1 MVNETIKALNLWSES
16 LSKLNNASM
25 RMMRRAVDDNIRFA
39 GEMQNILS
47 EMGIALPG
55 ASSGKLVQAKHPSNC
70 QCGCCPP
77 EYDCPPQCLLMLSRS
92 AYPGETVI
100 VPFSI
105 RNTTGVAR
113 DYKVGV
119 RDLLDQQGNIAPG
132 QVSINKDVISLQPG
146 QAVTLLAQVNLAQF
160 QTGIYETDI
169 VLREKDVN
177 QNICF
182 RLEVLPFPDAP
193 EARPWDENK
202 LLTHFQSWQS
212 HFYCTPKKTG
222 VSINPTVTHVKT

>member
-1 MVNETIKALNLWSES
+1 MADDATKIMRQWSDS
-16 LSKLNNASM
+16 MLKINTATM
-25 RMMRRAVDDNIRFA
+25 RMMRRAVDDNIQFA
-39 GEMQNILS
+39 GEMQNFLS
-47 EMGIALPG
+47 EMGISLPSIG
-55 ASSGKLVQAKHPSNC
+55 KPASTKHPSNC

-77 EYDCPPQCLLMLSRS
+77 DCDCPPQCLLQLNRC
-92 AYPGETVI
+92 AYPGETVV
-100 VPFSI
+100 VPFSV

-113 DYKVGV
+113 IYKVGV
-119 RDLLDQQGNIAPG
+119 RNLHDQQGNIAPS
-132 QVSINKDVISLQPG
+132 QVSVNKDMISLQPG
-146 QAVTLLAQVNLAQF
+146 QALTLLAEVNLQQF
-160 QTGIYETDI
+160 QVGIYETDI

-212 HFYCTPKKTG
+212 HYYCTPKKQPD
-222 VSINPTVTHVKT
+222 STVPGTHAK

>member
-1 MVNETIKALNLWSES
+1 MADDATKTMRQWSDS
-16 LSKLNNASM
+16 LAKINNATL
-25 RMMRRAVDDNIRFA
+25 RMMRRAVDDNIQFA
-39 GEMQNILS
+39 GEMQNFFS

-55 ASSGKLVQAKHPSNC
+55 MGKPGTAKHPSNC

-77 EYDCPPQCLLMLSRS
+77 ECDCPPRCLLQLHRS
-92 AYPGETVI
+92 AYPGETVV
-100 VPFSI
+100 VPFSV
-105 RNTTGVAR
+105 RNTTGMAR
-113 DYKVGV
+113 TYKVGV
-119 RDLLDQQGNIAPG
+119 RDLLDQQGNPAPG
-132 QVSINKDVISLQPG
+132 QVFVNQNSIALQPG
-146 QAVTLLAQVNLAQF
+146 QAITLLAQVNLGQF

-182 RLEVLPFPDAP
+182 RLEVVPFPDAP

-212 HFYCTPKKTG
+212 HYYCTPQKPP
-222 VSINPTVTHVKT
+222 SSTVPGTHVK

>member
-1 MVNETIKALNLWSES
+1 MANDATNTMRQWSDS
-16 LSKLNNASM
+16 LTKLNNATL
-25 RMMRRAVDDNIRFA
+25 RMMRRAVDDNIQFA
-39 GEMQNILS
+39 GEMQNFFS

-55 ASSGKLVQAKHPSNC
+55 TGKPGTAKHPSNC

-77 EYDCPPQCLLMLSRS
+77 ECDCPPRCLLQLTRS
-92 AYPGETVI
+92 AYLGETVV
-100 VPFSI
+100 VPFSV

-132 QVSINKDVISLQPG
+132 QVFVNQNSISLQPG
-146 QAVTLLAQVNLAQF
+146 QAITLLAQVNLGQF

-182 RLEVLPFPDAP
+182 RLEVVPFPDAP

-212 HFYCTPKKTG
+212 HYYCTPQKPASTIPG
-222 VSINPTVTHVKT
+222 THVK